1 MRADGGWRMAGA
13 GMIAVHPLKKT
24 TLANHVSEGLQT
36 LVRTKNL
43 HPQNHASE
51 GAKRP
56 MRPTHEGEAE
66 GVVRPLRP
74 RVQGRSTL
82 AERRP
87 DALEGGARG
96 GGGAQG

>member
-1 MRADGGWRMAGA
+1 
-13 GMIAVHPLKKT
+13 MIAVHPLKKT

-66 GVVRPLRP
+66 GVRTR
-74 RVQGRSTL
+74 GRGD
-82 AERRP
+82 ERR
-87 DALEGGARG
+87 LRLGRVRL
-96 GGGAQG
+96 Q